1 MDEPERHPITWW
13 LTRLREGEPGA
24 LEHLVPLVYDE
35 LRAAARRQLSREVHA
50 PTLSATTL
58 VHEVYLRLV
67 QQRTI
72 EARDRSAFLAI
83 AGQTMRRILVDHA
96 RRRHRLKRGGNQPP
110 VVLDMEHEAALL
122 SDHEV
127 EEILAVD
134 SVLARLATLDRRAAQ
149 VVEYRIFV
157 GLTLEE
163 TAAAMDTSVKTVQ
176 RSWTTARA
184 WLRKEMSRCEVV

>member
-1 MDEPERHPITWW
+1 MDEAERHPITWW
-13 LTRLREGEPGA
+13 LTRLRAAEPGA

-35 LRAAARRQLSREVHA
+35 LRAAARRQLSREQRA

-72 EARDRSAFLAI
+72 EARDRDAFLAI
-83 AGQTMRRILVDHA
+83 AAQTMRRILVDHA
-96 RRRHRLKRGGNQPP
+96 RWRHRLKRGGNQPP
-110 VVLDMEHEAALL
+110 VLLDAEHEAALL

-163 TAAAMDTSVKTVQ
+163 TATAMDTSVKTVQ

-184 WLRKEMSRCEVV
+184 WLRKEMSHRKVV